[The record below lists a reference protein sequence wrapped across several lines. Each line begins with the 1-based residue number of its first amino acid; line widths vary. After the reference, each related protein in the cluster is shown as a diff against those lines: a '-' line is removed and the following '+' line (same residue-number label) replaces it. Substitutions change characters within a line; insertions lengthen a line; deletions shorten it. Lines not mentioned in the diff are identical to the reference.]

1 MDYTGKSIVNLKI
14 RNHEFCVLWDCKKL
28 NKEYPCASCPVL
40 KDLSEMAKAL
50 LLNSSSFGVFS
61 EAA

>member
-1 MDYTGKSIVNLKI
+1 MDYTGKSIVNLKV

-28 NKEYPCASCPVL
+28 NKEYPCAICPVL
-40 KDLSEMAKAL
+40 KDISEMAKAL
-50 LLNSSSFGVFS
+50 ILNNSSFRVFS